1 MSHPT
6 IPAPTL
12 VSGKTLDQRGPYR
25 RERRRQ
31 LEQQGLFPP
40 RIPLSSRF
48 NVWPLHEVEAVERAI
63 LAGQSNDDI
72 RALVR
77 YLADQ
82 RKVAA

>member
-1 MSHPT
+1 MKPLN
-6 IPAPTL
+6 IPSPTL
-12 VSGKTLDQRGPYR
+12 VSGATLDKRGPYR

-31 LEQQGLFPP
+31 LEQQGLFPQ
-40 RIPLSSRF
+40 RIALSSRF
-48 NVWPLHEVEAVERAI
+48 NVWPLHEVEAVERAL
-63 LAGQSNDDI
+63 LAGQSHDDI